1 MLNKV
6 ILMVTSASASIATC
20 LVAFNAVTPAQGA
33 AIGSVISA
41 LAVGWHAA
49 QLKSGGGA
57 SQ

>member
-33 AIGSVISA
+33 AIGGVISG

-49 QLKSGGGA
+49 NMRGGN
-57 SQ
+57 Q